1 MWVHPKFQT
10 LVFWVIS
17 LTYWFI
23 TKTKVLWFKILE
35 MIEYILASHL
45 AKLCNLKDYD
55 FGQRKWWQ
63 NAKLFLGHNWGKTLE
78 LQGTSFFSLQIYEVG
93 GLVIVHVTQEDLTK
107 FGCKSKRK
115 LKIFGT
121 SLCLCDMLELIV

>member
-1 MWVHPKFQT
+1 MG
-10 LVFWVIS
+10 
-17 LTYWFI
+17 
-23 TKTKVLWFKILE
+23 TKCKAIFGTQ
-35 MIEYILASHL
+35 
-45 AKLCNLKDYD
+45 LKKNI
-55 FGQRKWWQ
+55 GAIR
-63 NAKLFLGHNWGKTLE
+63 NT
-78 LQGTSFFSLQIYEVG
+78 FFSLQIYEVG

>member
-1 MWVHPKFQT
+1 MT
-10 LVFWVIS
+10 LGEEYGDKMQSYFWD
-17 LTYWFI
+17 T
-23 TKTKVLWFKILE
+23 
-35 MIEYILASHL
+35 IEEKHWSYKEHV
-45 AKLCNLKDYD
+45 
-55 FGQRKWWQ
+55 
-63 NAKLFLGHNWGKTLE
+63 
-78 LQGTSFFSLQIYEVG
+78 FSLQIYEVG